1 MLPLSGFRFISRA
14 FRCILGGIAYL
25 FTHGD
30 HPMVLRSLLVLT
42 ALPGLLVAAP
52 KVDFNRD
59 VRPILADNCF
69 ACHGPDEKQR
79 KAKLRLDTR
88 EGALAVLDLKK
99 PGESDLIR
107 RILTTDKTEHMP
119 PMTTG
124 KNVSPAQVETLRQWI
139 AEGAEYRGH
148 WAFIAPKRPELPAVS
163 DGWGINPIDRFV
175 LDRLRKENLK
185 PSAEANKAT
194 LIRRV
199 TLDLTGL
206 PPTPK
211 EIDDFLADTSP
222 NAYEKVVDRLLGS
235 IRYGERMALDW
246 LDAARYADTNGY
258 HIDNGRD
265 MTRWREWV
273 IDSFH
278 KNKPY
283 DQFTVEQLAGDLL
296 PNATVDQKIASGF
309 NRNHMIN
316 FEGGAIP
323 EEYLTAYI
331 VDRVNTTTTVWM
343 GLTYACCQCHDHKY
357 DPLTQKEF
365 YQLYAYFNGVPEN
378 GLDGNRGNSAPL
390 IRVLTK
396 EQEARIATLKK
407 ELAELQSKRD
417 QADPMIAAELA
428 QWEKNPG
435 VVKTTWTPAK
445 LDKVRGKN
453 GTTFTTTADGITVA
467 GGPNPDRETYSF
479 SLKPGVKASAL
490 RLEVFPDDTLPMKGP
505 GRSANGNFVMTGF
518 KVTVDGKPVKLRSAS
533 ADYSQ
538 ADGIFDVKTLLQ
550 PNGKGWA
557 IYPQTGKPHHAI
569 VELAEPVAADK
580 EIAVE
585 LQFNSPFGSHQF
597 AKFRMLATNSA
608 TPHEG
613 NPYPANIDAILKA
626 DPAKRSPAD
635 KKALADFYKA
645 NLSPSLRAMNDK
657 IADLRKAIATEENS
671 GATAM
676 VMQEMP
682 KPRDT
687 FMLVRGAY
695 DKKGEKVV
703 PGTPAVLPPLP
714 KDAPSNRLALA
725 KWLVAPEHPLTARVT
740 VNRYWQLFFGT
751 GIVKTTEDFGTQGD
765 YPSHPELLD
774 WLATDFRDSGWDMR
788 RLCKMIVT
796 SATYRQ
802 SSAVSKELV
811 AKDPENRLLARGPR
825 FRLQAEFIRDQALAV
840 SGLLNG
846 EVGGKSVSPYQPA
859 GLWEELMSR
868 SDGANWTAQSYTQ
881 SKGKDLYRRTMYTFW
896 KRTCPPPSLAT
907 LDAPDRE
914 TCVVRRSRT
923 NTPLQALVLMN
934 DPTYVEAARKF
945 AERLM
950 IEGGKSTDEK
960 LNLGFRMV
968 TGRAIQDRELAVLKK
983 VLERQKGRFQN
994 DEQAALKLLSVGEA
1008 PRDAKLPVVELAAWT
1023 MVANSLLNLD
1033 ESLTRN

>member
-1 MLPLSGFRFISRA
+1 
-14 FRCILGGIAYL
+14 
-25 FTHGD
+25 
-30 HPMVLRSLLVLT
+30 MVLRSLLLLA
-42 ALPGLLVAAP
+42 ALPGMAVAAP

-59 VRPILADNCF
+59 VRPILSDNCF

-88 EGALAVLDLKK
+88 DGALPTLDLKK
-99 PGESDLIR
+99 PGESDLIK

-119 PMTTG
+119 PITTG
-124 KNVSPAQVETLRQWI
+124 KVVTPAQVETLRQWI

-148 WAFIAPKRPELPAVS
+148 WAFIPPKRAEVPAVG
-163 DGWGINPIDRFV
+163 DGWAINPIDRFT
-175 LDRLRKENLK
+175 LDRLQKENLK
-185 PSAEANKAT
+185 PSPEASKTT

-211 EIDDFLADTSP
+211 EIDDFLADNTP
-222 NAYEKVVDRLLGS
+222 GAYEKVVDRLLGS

-273 IDSFH
+273 IESFH
-278 KNKPY
+278 QNKPY

-296 PNATVDQKIASGF
+296 PNATLEQKVASGF

-323 EEYLTAYI
+323 EEYLNAYI
-331 VDRVNTTTTVWM
+331 VDRVNTTSTVWL
-343 GLTYACCQCHDHKY
+343 GLTYTCCQCHDHKY
-357 DPLTQKEF
+357 DPLSQKEF
-365 YQLYAYFNGVPEN
+365 YQLYAYFNSVPEN
-378 GLDGNRGNSAPL
+378 GLDGNRGNSAPM
-390 IRVLTK
+390 IRVPSKL
-396 EQEARIATLKK
+396 QDARIAALKK
-407 ELAELQSKRD
+407 QIAELEAKRE
-417 QADPMIAAELA
+417 QADPAVAAAMAE
-428 QWEKNPG
+428 WTKNPG
-435 VVKTTWTPAK
+435 VAKTTWKPTK
-445 LDKVRGKN
+445 LDKLRGKN
-453 GTTFTTTADGITVA
+453 GTTFTTTADGISVA
-467 GGPNPDRETYSF
+467 GGPNPAQETYSF
-479 SLKPGVKASAL
+479 TIKPGMPKVTAL
-490 RLEVFPDDTLPMKGP
+490 RLEVLADDSQPMKGP

-518 KVTVDGKPVKLRSAS
+518 KVTSEGKALKLRAAS

-569 VELAEPVAADK
+569 FELSEPIATDK
-580 EIAVE
+580 EISVE
-585 LQFNSPFGSHQF
+585 LQFNSPFGNHQF
-597 AKFRMLATNSA
+597 SKFRVLATDSA

-613 NPYPANIDAILKA
+613 NPYPANIDAILKTE
-626 DPAKRSPAD
+626 PAKRTPAD
-635 KKALADFYKA
+635 QNALLAYYKA
-645 NLSPSLRAMNDK
+645 NISPALRGINDQ
-657 IADLRKAIATEENS
+657 IAELRKAITKEENS
-671 GATAM
+671 ESTAM
-676 VMQEMP
+676 VMQEMA

-714 KDAPSNRLALA
+714 KGAPSNRLALA
-725 KWLVAPEHPLTARVT
+725 QWLVAPEHPLTSRVT

-751 GIVKTTEDFGTQGD
+751 GIVKTAEDFGTQGD

-774 WLATDFRDSGWDMR
+774 WLAVAFRESGWDLR
-788 RLCKMIVT
+788 RLCKMIVM

-802 SSAVSKELV
+802 SSAVTKELI

-881 SKGKDLYRRTMYTFW
+881 STGKDLYRRTMYTFW

-945 AERLM
+945 AERLLN
-950 IEGGKSTDEK
+950 EGGKTTEER

-968 TGRAIQDRELAVLKK
+968 TGRAIQDREAAVLTKA
-983 VLERQKGRFQN
+983 LERQKGRFQN
-994 DEQAALKLLSVGEA
+994 DEKGALKLLSVGES
-1008 PRDAKLPVVELAAWT
+1008 PRDPKLPVVDLAAWT
-1023 MVANSLLNLD
+1023 MLANSLLNLD
-1033 ESLTRN
+1033 EALTRN